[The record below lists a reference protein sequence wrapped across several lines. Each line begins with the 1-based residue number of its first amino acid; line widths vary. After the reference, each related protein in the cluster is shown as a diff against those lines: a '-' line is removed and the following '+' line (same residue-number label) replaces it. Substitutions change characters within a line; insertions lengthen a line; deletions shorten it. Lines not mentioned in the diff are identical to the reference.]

1 MSLQTI
7 IEDPGLTY
15 AMGRSG
21 FEAFRTFGSCDSI
34 SSSFND
40 VWTNGGTYGG
50 WFTSAGAVSVVS
62 SDAADSAAGAGLRK
76 VLVVGLDND
85 FMEQQEEVTL
95 SGTSPVSTT
104 LSFRRCWRL
113 IGTEVGAYGGT
124 NAGTITASVGGIACS
139 VIPAGFGQSREALY
153 TVPANKQL
161 FIANV
166 RVSSGAGK
174 ASEIRYLIRLNSN
187 VATAPGMQPWR
198 AIGRTNGVNGPDHI
212 PLTPWIPLPPYTD
225 IRIQAKTSAGSGDIA
240 AAFEGVL
247 YRIIP

>member
-21 FEAFRTFGSCDSI
+21 FEAFRKFGSCDSI

-40 VWTNGGTYGG
+40 IWTNGGTYAG
-50 WFTSAGAVSVVS
+50 WFTSSGVVSVVS
-62 SDAADSAAGAGLRK
+62 SDAADTAAGTGLRK

-95 SGTSPVSTT
+95 SGTTPVATT

-113 IGTEVGAYGGT
+113 VGSEVGTYGGT
-124 NAGTITASVGGIACS
+124 NAGTITASIGGAACS
-139 VIPAGFGQSREALY
+139 IIPAGFGQSREALY

-161 FIANV
+161 FVSDI

-174 ASEIRYLIRLNSN
+174 ASEIRYMIRLNAN
-187 VATAPGMQPWR
+187 VTSGAGMQPWR
-198 AIGRTNGVNGPDHI
+198 AIGRANGVSGPSNI
-212 PLTPWIPLPPYTD
+212 PLTPWTLLPPYTD
-225 IRIQAKTSAGSGDIA
+225 IRIQAKTSAGSGDVA

-247 YRIIP
+247 YRVIQ